1 MRALEDLLP
10 ALNRVAAGGDIP
22 QERPRDAHISAFL
35 ATHMPVHE
43 QQRADNDVAGA
54 ALGSQDCIHD
64 LVYFACIQKL
74 QNHGPLRNLARWI
87 GASLRPAI
95 AGYYSRTRRARVT
108 EQLTAVM
115 NSGDL
120 NALLWLVDD
129 REEQAADREEYAHA
143 VARQNHHARMMAHF
157 HAHFATR
164 HIVARAHGR
173 RAAFAISCIVLAVS
187 CLAAV
192 SGGL

>member
-129 REEQAADREEYAHA
+129 REEQAADREKYAHA
-143 VARQNHHARMMAHF
+143 VARQNHHASPRLAGGCDEQRRNRTARPPGRAPSQTPGF
-157 HAHFATR
+157 GPATQQ
-164 HIVARAHGR
+164 
-173 RAAFAISCIVLAVS
+173 
-187 CLAAV
+187 
-192 SGGL
+192 